1 GSTTLSL
8 WTRGRGAY
16 AWTLPLTPLAPL
28 PTIVAAAA
36 ASGTYAGTVDLSATL
51 TSGGNPLAGKTIA
64 FALNGNAA
72 GTATTD
78 ANGVATLTGAALT
91 GIGAGSY
98 PSGVSATFA
107 GDDVYAAGSGSGALE
122 VAKASSSTEVTCPA
136 SVVYDGSAQAPCTA
150 AATGAGGLAVTV
162 TYENNVDVGTA
173 TASATFDGDDNHT
186 GSSDSKTF
194 AITPADSVTVVT
206 CPASVVYTGAAL
218 TPCSAL
224 ATGAG
229 GLSQALPVAY
239 ANNVEAGTASASAS
253 YPGDPN

>member
-1 GSTTLSL
+1 
-8 WTRGRGAY
+8 
-16 AWTLPLTPLAPL
+16 
-28 PTIVAAAA
+28 VAAAA

-78 ANGVATLTGAALT
+78 TNGVATLTGAALT

-150 AATGAGGLAVTV
+150 AATGAGGLSQAVTV

-194 AITPADSVTVVT
+194 AITQITSDPDAAREAIIAGRANVGIVIPPDYHNLRTREKPADCKTSAARML
-206 CPASVVYTGAAL
+206 ASSLGHA
-218 TPCSAL
+218 
-224 ATGAG
+224 
-229 GLSQALPVAY
+229 Q
-239 ANNVEAGTASASAS
+239 
-253 YPGDPN
+253 